1 MTATHLA
8 DTTAWAQLPRS
19 EVAADLV
26 SLIVGGAAATCAL
39 VDLEVLAGFEDG
51 AELGGDRLAEDHRAG
66 GAQQAHHRGVL
77 ARAAEVQGLLAG
89 APVPVPAL
97 VVAAAA
103 ERAGLIVLHH
113 DDAFDRIAAVTGQQ
127 NIIKGYRITGFT
139 S

>member
-1 MTATHLA
+1 VTATHLA

-39 VDLEVLAGFEDG
+39 VDLEVLAGIEDG
-51 AELGGDRLAEDHRAG
+51 TEHGEALAERRMFPTVPIDDR
-66 GAQQAHHRGVL
+66 VL
-77 ARAAEVQGLLAG
+77 ERAAEIQGALAG
-89 APVPVPAL
+89 APVPVTAL

-113 DDAFDRIAAVTGQQ
+113 DDAFDRIAAVTGQPVERV
-127 NIIKGYRITGFT
+127 G
-139 S
+139 